1 MSEGTRKAY
10 ISYSRRSD
18 YSFIQALLDV
28 AGAENQL
35 RSIVVEPSRDP
46 AVFPL
51 TKEEPENIDLD
62 QWDLIYDEKGLDAFG
77 TTEGFME
84 ELSEGERVIILLS
97 KGYFQSPYCMTEL
110 LTIYHKRAGNLVP
123 IVAFVD
129 GFSPSDLSIDVF
141 LKYWEKRREDLQQA
155 GKDKEA
161 RHAGQVHRYLRPA
174 LAWLLGRYDEKHGGW
189 DTIFPV
195 VDATEGERGAAQQMV
210 QELSRERKPRYPYF
224 SAKERR
230 RQAKDEV
237 EKILAE
243 RSTKEWFDRLAKRFS
258 PSVLPPEE
266 FAASLIGFE
275 SADEL
280 MNTLDHFVEWL
291 EKDLQDVLANPA
303 SGQIRKQ
310 LAKDIKDILG
320 WLLLLVMDDTR
331 LYLLIHGLNRLDA
344 EARQT
349 LYGENESSFQLIA
362 SALAGSTARYILEV
376 DPQGAPWVRGE
387 NQVDL
392 IERGADQENYRRY
405 IEDEDHWM
413 GLKSG
418 LLKRVVGARREHRT
432 DASLN
437 AAFSTALRRKKGTY
451 LLVDGEIWKTVQC
464 HGLLKMLGEKFPE
477 LHQIIDDDAAET
489 AQAYFRDGVESG
501 AIDQTIFDIYKK
513 LHELIQ

>member
-1 MSEGTRKAY
+1 MGGGTRKAY

-18 YSFIQALLDV
+18 YSFIKTLFDAV
-28 AGAENQL
+28 GERNQL
-35 RSIVVEPSRDP
+35 RSIVVESPRHP
-46 AVFPL
+46 AVCPL
-51 TKEEPENIDLD
+51 TIDEPENIDLD

-77 TTEGFME
+77 SIKGFME
-84 ELSEGERVIILLS
+84 ELSEGEQVIILLS

-110 LTIYHKRAGNLVP
+110 LSIYHKRAGNLVP

-129 GFSPSDLSIDVF
+129 GFSPSDLSIDVT
-141 LKYWEKRREDLQQA
+141 LTYWEKRREDLQQA

-161 RHAGQVHRYLRPA
+161 GHAGQVHRYLRSA

-195 VDATEGERGAAQQMV
+195 VDATEGEQGAARQVV
-210 QELSRERKPRYPYF
+210 QDLSRERKPRYPYF
-224 SAKERR
+224 SAKARR
-230 RQAKDEV
+230 YQAKAEI

-266 FAASLIGFE
+266 FAARLIGFE

-280 MNTLDHFVEWL
+280 TNTLDHFVEWL
-291 EKDLQDVLANPA
+291 EKDLQDVLAIPA

-320 WLLLLVMDDTR
+320 WLLLMVIDDTR

-362 SALAGSTARYILEV
+362 SALTGSAARYRLEF
-376 DPQGAPWVRGE
+376 DPEDAPWIRGE

-392 IERGADQENYRRY
+392 IERGADLENYRRY

-413 GLKSG
+413 DLKSG
-418 LLKRVVGARREHRT
+418 LLRKVVGVRREHRT
-432 DASLN
+432 ERSLN
-437 AAFSTALRRKKGTY
+437 TALCTAIRRKKGTY
-451 LLVDGEIWKTVQC
+451 LLVDGETWKTVQC

-477 LHQIIDDDAAET
+477 LHQIIDDDEAET
-489 AQAYFRDGVESG
+489 SQAYFRDGVESG
-501 AIDQTIFDIYKK
+501 AVDETIFEIYEK